1 MGARWRNLD
10 FREPDYSDS
19 EKGPWWSHGCR
30 YLSRVWL
37 EPSHN
42 GRPSLEAWRRID
54 AGFKVLEAK
63 NSNLKRMFAN
73 FSLENK
79 ALNDVTTKKL

>member
-1 MGARWRNLD
+1 M
-10 FREPDYSDS
+10 
-19 EKGPWWSHGCR
+19 
-30 YLSRVWL
+30 
-37 EPSHN
+37 
-42 GRPSLEAWRRID
+42 EAWRRID